1 MKVSYTIHL
10 EDDGD
15 GGFIVTVPTLPGAI
29 TFGQTIE
36 EAKANAAEAILCHL
50 EGMLADGEPIPTENL
65 PIQERL
71 ELEVPIP
78 A

>member
-1 MKVSYTIHL
+1 MRVSYTINL

-15 GGFIVTVPTLPGAI
+15 GGFIVTVPTLPGVI

-50 EGMLADGEPIPTENL
+50 EGMLADGEPIPTESL

>member
-15 GGFIVTVPTLPGAI
+15 GGFIVTVPTLPGVI